1 MKRPD
6 LAAGFVLVGLGIYII
21 QQSRLLTYRDEF
33 GPGPGLLPFW
43 LGVLLTVLAS
53 CVVVSSLRGRFGN
66 GGNGGIRGQTPFAA
80 GIPLNPS
87 DPRQREGS
95 DPLFPHFPHSR
106 ISRALLAWLSLIATV
121 AALEVLGFFLSFGL
135 LSFFLVYVIEQRSF
149 SGAIAVSVAI
159 TLGFLLLF
167 RVILPV
173 PVPLNP
179 WGF

>member
-6 LAAGFVLVGLGIYII
+6 LAAGLVLVGLGIYII

-53 CVVVSSLRGRFGN
+53 CVVLSSLKGRFGN
-66 GGNGGIRGQTPFAA
+66 GGIWGQTPPA
-80 GIPLNPS
+80 
-87 DPRQREGS
+87 DPI
-95 DPLFPHFPHSR
+95 FPHSPHSR
-106 ISRALLAWLSLIATV
+106 ISRALLAWLILIATV

-159 TLGFLLLF
+159 TLGFFLLF

-173 PVPLNP
+173 PLPLNP